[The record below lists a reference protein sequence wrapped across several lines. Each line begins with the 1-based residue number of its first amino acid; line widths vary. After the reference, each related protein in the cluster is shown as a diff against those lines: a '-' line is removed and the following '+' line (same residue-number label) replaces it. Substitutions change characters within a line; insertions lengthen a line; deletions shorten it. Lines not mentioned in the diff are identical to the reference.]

1 MAEKEKRTP
10 ADAEKVE
17 RWDRTIRNGDRTVEL
32 QYLRDEIMKEV
43 NIDGS
48 TDNPSDR
55 EELRRTAERALE
67 CALIYINSYVTL
79 DEYDNLLN
87 PVITLIG
94 AMYTDSGCIE
104 SPWDCIFVEL
114 ITTMEEY
121 DDYPRREKSD
131 PENYAVW
138 DFKGSSEER
147 FSRIAAVGA
156 MLQHTE
162 KKTVNRAVKI
172 LNDSLA
178 GFAGEEGEKWIE
190 EQAAK
195 AKVSPLKRKFSSP
208 VEIKKELDRYI
219 IGQEHAKRTVS
230 MALFHHISSINSDRE
245 RTPQNIILLGDTGS
259 GKTMI
264 AEKAAQVS
272 GLPYVLVDA
281 STLTASGWKGGDIE
295 EVFAR
300 LYAKGNL
307 AEYGI
312 VIFDEVDK
320 LVNMGFSADGKNVGR
335 ERQSIF
341 LKIMEGVPITDSDG
355 RDKAKEYKTKN
366 MMFIFTG
373 RFAAIDEK
381 RNAENRPFGF
391 GEKVTGKKDGSIAER
406 DAVLRREL
414 RDAGVIEELIGRLAY
429 IEELEVMSEEQ
440 MYTAVMMSPDSELN
454 KAKEYVPSIYKKK
467 LTVDCGYI
475 QNIVAE
481 MKKTSLGVRGCNNYL
496 RSRIM
501 ELLFDSYEKGDETI
515 TLTQKEDAPDCG
527 IPVRVEK
534 EEV

>member
-1 MAEKEKRTP
+1 MTEKEKRTP

-17 RWDRTIRNGDRTVEL
+17 RWDRTIRNGNRTVEL

-43 NIDGS
+43 DMENIPGS
-48 TDNPSDR
+48 LQNR
-55 EELRRTAERALE
+55 EEVRRTAERALE
-67 CALIYINSYVTL
+67 CVLIYLNSYILL
-79 DEYDNLLN
+79 DEYKNLIN
-87 PVITLIG
+87 QVMMLIK
-94 AMYTDSGCIE
+94 AMYTETDSTL
-104 SPWDCIFVEL
+104 SAWDYIFVEVL
-114 ITTMEEY
+114 TLTEEY
-121 DDYPRREKSD
+121 GDYPRQEKSD
-131 PENYAVW
+131 PENYAVG
-138 DFKGSSEER
+138 DFGGDAEER
-147 FSRIAAVGA
+147 SSRLATVGA
-156 MLQHTE
+156 LLQHTDKE
-162 KKTVNRAVKI
+162 TVNRAVRI
-172 LNDSLA
+172 LSSSLKR
-178 GFAGEEGEKWIE
+178 FVDEEGEKLVE
-190 EQAAK
+190 ELAAE
-195 AKVSPLKRKFSSP
+195 AAASPVKRRFSSP
-208 VEIKKELDRYI
+208 VEIKKELDRYVV
-219 IGQEHAKRTVS
+219 GQEHAKRTIS
-230 MALFHHISSINSDRE
+230 MALFHHISSINSGRE

-264 AEKAAQVS
+264 AEKAAQAS

-281 STLTASGWKGGDIE
+281 STLTASGWRGGDIE
-295 EVFAR
+295 DVFAR
-300 LYAKGNL
+300 LYAKGAL

-355 RDKAKEYKTKN
+355 KDKAKEYKTKN

-373 RFAAIDEK
+373 RFEAIEEK
-381 RNAENRPFGF
+381 RNAEKRPFGF
-391 GEKVTGKKDGSIAER
+391 GERAAGKKDGSVIER

-515 TLTQKEDAPDCG
+515 TLTRKEDAPDCG

-534 EEV
+534 EEA